1 MNRPAGKGVHCKK
14 LLKGKIM
21 VASTISSGLAGLES
35 NQRAL
40 DISARNIAAETLQTQ
55 STDQAGGANNV
66 TISAQGRAL
75 AGSGSGSSTDLATEI
90 TNSLIYKAS
99 FDLSA
104 KLVKVGDETLGS
116 LIDIRA

>member
-1 MNRPAGKGVHCKK
+1 
-14 LLKGKIM
+14 M
-21 VASTISSGLAGLES
+21 VASIISSGLAGLES

-55 STDQAGGANNV
+55 SAAYQDKSGGGNDV

-75 AGSGSGSSTDLATEI
+75 AGSGSGSSTDLAAEM
-90 TNSLIYKAS
+90 TNSMIYKAS

-104 KLVKVGDETLGS
+104 KLVKVGNDTLGS

>member
-1 MNRPAGKGVHCKK
+1 MPSSV
-14 LLKGKIM
+14 
-21 VASTISSGLAGLES
+21 TSSGLSGLES
-35 NQRAL
+35 NQGAL
-40 DISARNIAAETLQTQ
+40 DIAARNIAAGTLQTQ
-55 STDQAGGANNV
+55 GASYQDQAGGGNNV

>member
-1 MNRPAGKGVHCKK
+1 MSSSV
-14 LLKGKIM
+14 
-21 VASTISSGLAGLES
+21 ISSGLSGLES

-40 DISARNIAAETLQTQ
+40 DISARNIAAGTLQSQ
-55 STDQAGGANNV
+55 GAAYQDQAGDGNNV